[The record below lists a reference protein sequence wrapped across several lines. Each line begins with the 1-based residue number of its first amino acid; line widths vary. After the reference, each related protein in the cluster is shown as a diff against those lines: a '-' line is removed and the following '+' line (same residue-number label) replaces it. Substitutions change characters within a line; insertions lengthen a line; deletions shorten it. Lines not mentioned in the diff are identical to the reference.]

1 MLLVPARS
9 AGRNLM
15 CEYCGCQAVTVI
27 ADLTREHDRALDAVR
42 AAEQAA
48 AIGDLA
54 AARVAL
60 DDLSVVLRPH
70 TAVEEQGLF
79 PAIAREFPE
88 QVQALE
94 LEHRQLA
101 ATCADVQSAQ
111 PSAGWPA
118 DVAAAMSDL
127 RGHILK
133 EQDGVFP
140 AALSVL
146 GAVDWDVV
154 EDVRATVGSGLAGST

>member
-1 MLLVPARS
+1 
-9 AGRNLM
+9 M

-27 ADLTREHDRALDAVR
+27 EELTREHDRALDSVR

-48 AIGDLA
+48 IALDLG

-60 DDLSVVLRPH
+60 LDLQRVLEPH

-79 PAIAREFPE
+79 PAMAREFPE
-88 QVQALE
+88 QVHALE
-94 LEHRQLA
+94 QEHRRFEA
-101 ATCADVQSAQ
+101 VWSGVRSAQ
-111 PSAGWPA
+111 PPAGWAA
-118 DVAAAMSDL
+118 DVTAAMADL
-127 RGHILK
+127 RAHIRK

-146 GAVDWDVV
+146 NAADWQAV
-154 EDVRATVGSGLAGST
+154 EDARATYGAARLADC

>member
-1 MLLVPARS
+1 
-9 AGRNLM
+9 M

-48 AIGDLA
+48 RARDVA

-60 DDLSVVLRPH
+60 QDLAVVLRPH
-70 TAVEEQGLF
+70 TAVEEEGLF
-79 PAIAREFPE
+79 PAMAREFPE
-88 QVQALE
+88 QVHALVE
-94 LEHRQLA
+94 DHRRLEA
-101 ATCADVQSAQ
+101 VCAKVQSTE
-111 PSAGWPA
+111 PPAGWPA
-118 DVAAAMSDL
+118 EVATAMAEL
-127 RGHILK
+127 REHILK

-146 GAVDWDVV
+146 GAADWQAV
-154 EDVRATVGSGLAGST
+154 EDVRATVGSALAGTR

>member
-1 MLLVPARS
+1 
-9 AGRNLM
+9 M

-27 ADLTREHDRALDAVR
+27 AELTREHDRALDAVR

-48 AIGDLA
+48 TAGDLG

-60 DDLSVVLRPH
+60 LDLELVLAPH
-70 TAVEEQGLF
+70 TAVEERGLF
-79 PAIAREFPE
+79 PAMAREFPDQVHALEQEHRRFE
-88 QVQALE
+88 QVCA
-94 LEHRQLA
+94 QLQGEPPP
-101 ATCADVQSAQ
+101 D
-111 PSAGWPA
+111 GW
-118 DVAAAMSDL
+118 AAAVGTAMSAL

-146 GAVDWDVV
+146 GTADWQAV
-154 EDVRATVGSGLAGST
+154 EDARAAAGPARSSIVE

>member
-1 MLLVPARS
+1 
-9 AGRNLM
+9 M

-27 ADLTREHDRALDAVR
+27 AELTREHDRALDSVR

-48 AIGDLA
+48 SAGDLG

-60 DDLSVVLRPH
+60 LDLQDVLAPH
-70 TAVEEQGLF
+70 TVVEEQGLF

-88 QVQALE
+88 QVHALE
-94 LEHRQLA
+94 LEHRQLEDLG
-101 ATCADVQSAQ
+101 TQMQSAQ
-111 PSAGWPA
+111 PPARWAEDVTASMSA
-118 DVAAAMSDL
+118 L
-127 RGHILK
+127 RTHILK

-146 GAVDWDVV
+146 NAADWQAV
-154 EDVRATVGSGLAGST
+154 EDARATLGSMQAGAGL